1 VGDVGADLGH
11 GDDDEPWRVMS
22 GGGTGEE
29 TSAMAEGEVRVDE
42 IDGHRTHSFEIGVGI
57 GVGPTLLYLHGAG
70 GLNGLIEGAP
80 PPPALQMLAKDFRL
94 IVPEHP
100 GFGLQERPKWVGDI
114 HDLAYFYL
122 DYLEA
127 RGLTDVHLAGHSM
140 GGWIAM
146 ELAVRNT
153 SRLSTLTLVCPAGVR
168 VKGVPSGDMFLWG
181 REEMAE
187 GLFFKQANRDGFL
200 AMQPTPEQLRAVLR
214 NMETAALLGWQP
226 RLHDPALPKWLH
238 RIDRPTHIVWPRED
252 RIFPLPYAEVL
263 KGMIPGSSLTVIEE
277 AGHVVDLDQPEAFS
291 AAVRGF
297 IQGAQAQGVKS

>member
-1 VGDVGADLGH
+1 
-11 GDDDEPWRVMS
+11 
-22 GGGTGEE
+22 
-29 TSAMAEGEVRVDE
+29 MAEGQVRVDE
-42 IDGHRTHSFEIGVGI
+42 VDGHRTHSFEIGA
-57 GVGPTLLYLHGAG
+57 GPPLLYLHGAG

-80 PPPALQMLAKDFRL
+80 PPPAMQMLAETFRV

-127 RGLTDVHLAGHSM
+127 RGLAGVNLLGHSM

-153 SRLSTLTLVCPAGVR
+153 ARLKTLTLVCPAGIR
-168 VKGVPSGDMFLWG
+168 VKGVPSGDLFLWG

-187 GLFFKQANRDGFL
+187 GLFASQVNRDGFL
-200 AMQPTPEQLRAVLR
+200 AFQPDQMQLRAILR
-214 NMETAALLGWQP
+214 NSETAALLGWSP
-226 RLHDPALPKWLH
+226 RLHDPSLPKWLH
-238 RIDRPTHIVWPRED
+238 RIDRPTHIVWPDQD
-252 RIFPLPYAEVL
+252 RIFPLPYAGVL
-263 KGMIPGSSLTVIEE
+263 HGMIPGSTLTVIED

-297 IQGAQAQGVKS
+297 IQGAGA